1 MIFQLNNKLMTTMFV
16 DNTVDNMAAILL
28 ENILLAMEDEC
39 FSKDLSAKI
48 VGGEGKLNR
57 LIESGLIRF
66 EKPTNKQNGKWFCK
80 ASDVLRHCARRR
92 RNRKKKVFKK

>member
-1 MIFQLNNKLMTTMFV
+1 MIFQLNNRLMTTMFF
-16 DNTVDNMAAILL
+16 DNTAAILL

>member
-1 MIFQLNNKLMTTMFV
+1 MTTMLV
-16 DNTVDNMAAILL
+16 DNTAAILL

-48 VGGEGKLNR
+48 VGGEGKLNK
-57 LIESGLIRF
+57 LIENGSIRF

-80 ASDVLRHCARRR
+80 ASDVLRHCARQKRIK
-92 RNRKKKVFKK
+92 RKKI

>member
-1 MIFQLNNKLMTTMFV
+1 MIFQLNNRLMTTMFV

-48 VGGEGKLNR
+48 VGGEGKLNK
-57 LIESGLIRF
+57 LIESGSIRF

-80 ASDVLRHCARRR
+80 ASDVLKHCARRR
-92 RNRKKKVFKK
+92 HGKRKRK